1 MQADNSNV
9 FSLSR
14 ELESRGD
21 STDLLYRLAAIG
33 INKASK
39 GYDDVSKSLVE
50 RFASLDNKV
59 VLHMWNDLDDSIKL
73 GFINRNSDLIL
84 EWLQNAG

>member
-14 ELESRGD
+14 ELERRGD
-21 STDLLYRLAAIG
+21 SAELLYRLAAIG
-33 INKASK
+33 INKASR

-59 VLHMWNDLDDSIKL
+59 VLRMWNDLDESIKL

-84 EWLQNAG
+84 EWLENAG